1 MSNVVQFP
9 AKKQIV
15 DTSDFK
21 VIGPNI
27 KGKPVKEPRN
37 GKEYLDICKEFI
49 DPEDYKDI
57 LCGIMDREHY
67 DGLEPELQKIID
79 CYYGFE
85 L

>member
-9 AKKQIV
+9 AKKKIV
-15 DTSDFK
+15 DTSDFT
-21 VIGPNI
+21 VIGPTI
-27 KGKPVKEPRN
+27 KGKSVKEPRN

>member
-9 AKKQIV
+9 AKKKIV
-15 DTSDFK
+15 DTSDFT
-21 VIGPNI
+21 VIGPTI